1 MGFTRYHVVGS
12 SIPDVSP
19 SKKKKMPEARMD
31 SVHKIHHQNTI
42 LIQNS
47 FVEGLPVPPRL
58 YNLEA

>member
-19 SKKKKMPEARMD
+19 SNMPEARMD

-47 FVEGLPVPPRL
+47 FVEGFPVPPRL